1 MGDLSKNIS
10 RSEIECK
17 CGCGTD
23 TIDAETIKAVQ
34 DTCDH
39 FAKVLDVKKVHLV
52 ITSGIRCKE
61 HNSKVGGSNRSQHVQ
76 GRAIDFVIVGV
87 EPSDVYR
94 YLDKKYTGR
103 YGVGSYETFT
113 HLDSKTGNARRWSI

>member
-10 RSEIECK
+10 RSEIACK

-23 TIDAETIKAVQ
+23 TIDAETVKAVQ
-34 DTCDH
+34 DTCNH
-39 FAKVLDVKKVHLV
+39 FAEVLGVKRVHLI
-52 ITSGIRCKE
+52 ITSGTRCKE
-61 HNSKVGGSNRSQHVQ
+61 YNSKVGGSNRSQHIQ

-87 EPSDVYR
+87 KPSDVYD
-94 YLDKKYTGR
+94 YLHRKYAGR

-113 HLDSKTGNARRWSI
+113 HLDTKTGKARRWTI

>member
-1 MGDLSKNIS
+1 MGDLTKNIS

-23 TIDAETIKAVQ
+23 TIDSETVKVVQ
-34 DTCDH
+34 GACDY
-39 FAKVLDVKKVHLV
+39 FAKQLDVKKVHLV

-61 HNSKVGGSNRSQHVQ
+61 HNSKVGGSNKSQHIQ
-76 GRAIDFVIVGV
+76 GRAIDFVIVGI
-87 EPSDVYR
+87 EPSEIYH

-103 YGVGSYETFT
+103 YGAGDYETFT
-113 HLDSKTGNARRWSI
+113 HLDTKTGNARRWSI

>member
-52 ITSGIRCKE
+52 ITSEIR
-61 HNSKVGGSNRSQHVQ
+61 
-76 GRAIDFVIVGV
+76 
-87 EPSDVYR
+87 
-94 YLDKKYTGR
+94 
-103 YGVGSYETFT
+103 
-113 HLDSKTGNARRWSI
+113 